1 MDGTSAFEARGRVKS
16 ILDAADSQ
24 DWAALYNSLRNCDER
39 VRQTMVEEAGNI
51 YAGCA
56 EYQNLSAK
64 AGGIK
69 TALKYL
75 QEVTNPSLAVRGAAI
90 ILTAAKE

>member
-1 MDGTSAFEARGRVKS
+1 
-16 ILDAADSQ
+16 
-24 DWAALYNSLRNCDER
+24 
-39 VRQTMVEEAGNI
+39 MVEEAGNI